1 MIDDLD
7 AMQSEDDWQNREGIE
22 DELSWLYNGISL
34 YRKLFDQYPSER
46 KYQYILAK
54 LLLRAG
60 RSEKESSINRR
71 KAKIL
76 FYELLKVDPN
86 HVYAYY
92 HLGFLEL
99 FSRKWQSAITLL
111 AKCIESDRL
120 EESHKI
126 KALCNL
132 AICYD
137 NLGNHQQAQQCI
149 IKAQELDKK
158 DKRYSTEIE
167 FVKLQLSDIE
177 GQNKSGS
184 FIIISDNGS
193 SEWIT
198 YEHADELVAIDQ
210 FVILD
215 CRQAPV
221 FLRTPLDTVSL
232 QPKVAMLIHLLMS
245 TKCPLTQ
252 IAIKQ
257 QLWPETS
264 NSDIVRIYID
274 KLRRAIARCFNE
286 PVDTVIKN
294 IPYKGY
300 RWQCSTPYRIIQ
312 STSYACGI
320 SCEEGYYESSN
331 SRSRRQLGNRRVFPD
346 EIKNNDGLERGE

>member
-1 MIDDLD
+1 MINDLD
-7 AMQSEDDWQNREGIE
+7 AIKSEDDWQNREGLD
-22 DELSWLYNGISL
+22 DELSWLYDGISL
-34 YRKLFDQYPSER
+34 YRRLLDRYPSER

-60 RSEKESSINRR
+60 RSEKENYSNRR
-71 KAKIL
+71 QAQIL
-76 FYELLKVDPN
+76 FEELLAIDPN
-86 HVYAYY
+86 HIYAYY

-99 FSRKWQSAITLL
+99 FSREWHSAVTLL
-111 AKCIESDRL
+111 VKCIDSNRL

-126 KALCNL
+126 KTLCNL

-137 NLGNHQQAQQCI
+137 KLGNHQQAQECI

-167 FVKLQLSDIE
+167 FVKLQLTDVE
-177 GQNKSGS
+177 AHNKYGS
-184 FIIISDNGS
+184 FIIISDKGS

-198 YEHADELVAIDQ
+198 YEHADELIGIDQ

-215 CRQAPV
+215 CRQSPV
-221 FLRTPLDTVSL
+221 YLRTPLNTVSL

-257 QLWPETS
+257 QLWPDTS
-264 NSDIVRIYID
+264 NNDIVRVYID
-274 KLRRAIARCFNE
+274 KLRRAIALCFHE
-286 PVDTVIKN
+286 PVDTIIKN
-294 IPYKGY
+294 VPNKGY
-300 RWQCSTPYRIIQ
+300 QWQCLIPYRIIQ
-312 STSYACGI
+312 PPIDTWGI
-320 SCEEGYYESSN
+320 SYEEGNYETPPY
-331 SRSRRQLGNRRVFPD
+331 RSRRHTF
-346 EIKNNDGLERGE
+346 